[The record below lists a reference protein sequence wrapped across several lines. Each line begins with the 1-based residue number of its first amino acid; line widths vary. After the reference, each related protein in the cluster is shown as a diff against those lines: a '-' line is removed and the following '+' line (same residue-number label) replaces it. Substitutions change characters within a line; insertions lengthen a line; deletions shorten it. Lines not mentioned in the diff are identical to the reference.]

1 MGKSMLTQAA
11 ETRSFRQPGAVLQHL
26 HFTIY
31 STKTSTSPSSSMEGN
46 SYSHIKP
53 AESIPMD
60 SILGK
65 ISSFAK

>member
-11 ETRSFRQPGAVLQHL
+11 ETRSLRQPGAVLQRL

-31 STKTSTSPSSSMEGN
+31 STKTSTSPCSSTEG
-46 SYSHIKP
+46 SYSHIQP
-53 AESIPMD
+53 AESIPLD

-65 ISSFAK
+65 ISSFTK